1 MIVLGLPLPD
11 TVAVMLEGGPDEK
24 GQAEKSC
31 LHVLTL
37 DETYH
42 TKYLNMMNQ
51 TDPNQNCGTR
61 SSTVIPVRFFSFSFQ
76 CRKLRFN

>member
-11 TVAVMLEGGPDEK
+11 TVAVKGGPDEK

-31 LHVLTL
+31 LLVLTL
-37 DETYH
+37 DETYQ

-51 TDPNQNCGTR
+51 TDPNQKWN
-61 SSTVIPVRFFSFSFQ
+61 
-76 CRKLRFN
+76 